1 MCLTVVV
8 DDVGHGGNIK
18 TARRDVGSNHDG
30 GLPALECFQCCFTLE
45 LSAIAVDGR
54 GVESLQVEPRLEGVG
69 AALRLDEDEGQA
81 FNKSQLP
88 LDVLLLLVVAY
99 VYDVLFDG
107 GGRGADTTDSE
118 EQVVVEK
125 V

>member
-1 MCLTVVV
+1 M
-8 DDVGHGGNIK
+8 
-18 TARRDVGSNHDG
+18 
-30 GLPALECFQCCFTLE
+30 
-45 LSAIAVDGR
+45 DGR

-99 VYDVLFDG
+99 VYDVLLDG